1 MAQSTYGISPST
13 TPIYPA
19 PGDSLQAKAK
29 LGAKM
34 QIPGLFYNQY
44 VPTAAT
50 LTSGT
55 VTNSGLSM
63 IGALQLG
70 STTAGTLPLGGTAAV
85 TFSSSSGLLCSFTT
99 SSFMP
104 TTAEYD
110 QFPVT
115 FTVSAAGVLPTGL
128 TAGTVYYWQWV
139 SATTG
144 RLALTPNGTVIAY
157 TDGGTATIY
166 CQAAS
171 AAIPG
176 TGYYGSPWLP
186 AGFLAAQDNMYN
198 GIMNGN
204 GCTIHL
210 DIIGH
215 KLGTGTNTFTITPGL
230 VASGSNTFTAL
241 MSKTALAA
249 VSAGPFPFYWSQDIV
264 IQQYGTTAAP
274 IAMIRTSALLQVF
287 SSSTTSTYS
296 SDIVTKT
303 ATLDATASYALDV
316 RYIATTPAV
325 GEYVAPLLVR
335 MTAFN

>member
-1 MAQSTYGISPST
+1 MSYGASPNQ

-19 PGDSLQAKAK
+19 IQDSLASKAK
-29 LGAKM
+29 LGTKM
-34 QIPGLFYNQY
+34 QIPGVFYSQY
-44 VPTAAT
+44 TPTAAT

-55 VTNSGLSM
+55 VTNSGLSL
-63 IGALQLG
+63 IGAHQLG

-85 TFSSSSGLLCSFTT
+85 TFSSSSGLLVSFTT

-115 FTVSAAGVLPTGL
+115 FTTSAAGVLPTGL

-176 TGYYGSPWLP
+176 TGYNGSPWLP
-186 AGFLAAQDNMYN
+186 AGFFAAQDNMSN
-198 GIMNGN
+198 GVMNGN
-204 GCTIHL
+204 GFGFHI

-215 KLGTGTNTFTITPGL
+215 KLGTGTNTYTITPGL
-230 VASGSNTFTAL
+230 LASGSNTFTSL
-241 MSKTALAA
+241 MTKTALAA
-249 VSAGPFPFYWSQDIV
+249 VNAGPFPFYWSQDTWV
-264 IQQYGTTAAP
+264 QVYGTTAAP
-274 IAMIRTSALLQVF
+274 IAQIRTSALLQVF
-287 SSSTTSTYS
+287 SASLTSTYS

-303 ATLDATASYALDV
+303 VSLDATASYAPDV
-316 RYIATTPAV
+316 RYIAGTPAV
-325 GEYVAPLLVR
+325 AEYVAPLLVR